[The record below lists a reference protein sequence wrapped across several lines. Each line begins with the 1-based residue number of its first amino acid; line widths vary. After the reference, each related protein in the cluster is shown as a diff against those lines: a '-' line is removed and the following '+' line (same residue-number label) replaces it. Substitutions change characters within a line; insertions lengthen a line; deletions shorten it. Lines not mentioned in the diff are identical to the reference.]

1 MKHNNVQVSE
11 LIKRLNVSE
20 STKGIPVAEF
30 SKFLK
35 LKVDK
40 RRDESELKSISQLI
54 DVDKD
59 NYVSENDI

>member
-11 LIKRLNVSE
+11 LISRLNGSD
-20 STKGIPVAEF
+20 SIKGIPVAEF

-40 RRDESELKSISQLI
+40 RRDEFELK
-54 DVDKD
+54 
-59 NYVSENDI
+59 